1 MLAMRI
7 FALLLV
13 LSLDAV
19 AAEPPR
25 NERITEQDLRGTL
38 GLGPGTRLA
47 YRDLECRALSFD
59 AFEAAMHQPG
69 LTSEVTRAPDGSAAT
84 LTLHRRGGPSCPSPF
99 GPIVLMPAFDLEDL
113 AGQRVTSQGLRGKP
127 TLINFYFAQCAPCIL
142 EVGPLNGFAASRPDL
157 NFLAVTFDE
166 PAEARAFVNRYK
178 FRWRVVPD
186 ARDFIDRMA
195 VNRYPMMALFDANGR
210 LLGMRAG
217 GVKDELEAAAV
228 APALKRWVDNLL
240 RANPATSHES
250 TNPKP
255 SR

>member
-1 MLAMRI
+1 MRAMRI
-7 FALLLV
+7 FALLM
-13 LSLDAV
+13 LSSLHA
-19 AAEPPR
+19 AAEPAR
-25 NERITEQDLRGTL
+25 NEPITEQDLRGTL
-38 GLGPGTRLA
+38 GLRPEARLT
-47 YRDLECRALSFD
+47 YRDLDCKALDFG
-59 AFEAAMHQPG
+59 AFQAAMHQPG

-99 GPIVLMPAFDLEDL
+99 GPIVQMPAFDLKDL

-228 APALKRWVDNLL
+228 APALKRWVDSLL
-240 RANPATSHES
+240 RVNSSAENGS
-250 TNPKP
+250 TNRQPP
-255 SR
+255 R